1 MKIAIPTDDRK
12 IISSHFGRTAGFE
25 IIELNGSKIVGN
37 EYKRNTVT
45 AHAGGQ
51 KVDHPGGHHSHEGI
65 FEALGNCGIVIARGM
80 GKRLYNDFRER
91 GMVVYVTTEEKII
104 PAVHAYIEG
113 ILENNPNNT
122 CDH

>member
-25 IIELNGSKIVGN
+25 IIELNGSQIVGS
-37 EYKRNTVT
+37 EYIKNTVT
-45 AHAGGQ
+45 AHAGGREIE
-51 KVDHPGGHHSHEGI
+51 HPGGHFSHEGI
-65 FEALGNCGIVIARGM
+65 FELLGDCGIVIARGM
-80 GKRLYNDFRER
+80 GRRLYDDFRER
-91 GMVVYVTTEEKII
+91 DITVYVTAEEQVL

-113 ILENNPNNT
+113 ILENDPGNT